1 MQSIFESLLPVF
13 LLICLGA
20 VIRRIDLVPREMWAG
35 FERIA
40 YWVFFPALLVETLIT
55 ADLDAGPVAGLTMA
69 MLASVLCLCFITFLL
84 RHIIMGPFGLSGP
97 SYTSVFQTATRW
109 NAFIAI
115 AIIARLYGDEGLT
128 LVAVAMAVM
137 VPVLNTLAVAILAIY
152 ASSERPGV
160 FAVLKT
166 IAKNPFIWSCF
177 IGISINLLEIPVYAP
192 LLNTAEILGRSA
204 LGAGLLLV
212 GGGLMIRH
220 AFHPPLVVIVPTILK
235 LFVMPILVG
244 LFCYLFGVT
253 GDALAVALIC
263 GAVPTA
269 MNGYVLARQMGGD
282 ATLYAT
288 ITVIQTALS
297 FLTIPLVLSVAAK
310 FS

>member
-20 VIRRIDLVPREMWAG
+20 ALRRIDLVPRDMWSG

-40 YWVFFPALLVETLIT
+40 YWVFFPALLIETLVT
-55 ADLDAGPVAGLTMA
+55 ADLNAGPVAGLTLA
-69 MLASVLCLCFITFLL
+69 MLAAVLCLCLITFLL
-84 RHIIMGPFGLSGP
+84 RPFIMGPFKLSGP
-97 SYTSVFQTATRW
+97 SFTSVFQTATRW

-137 VPVLNTLAVAILAIY
+137 VPILNVLAVAVLAIY
-152 ASSERPGV
+152 ASSETPGPLSV
-160 FAVLKT
+160 IKT
-166 IAKNPFIWSCF
+166 VAKNPFIWSC
-177 IGISINLLEIPVYAP
+177 IVGITINLLEIPIYEP
-192 LLNTAEILGRSA
+192 LLHTADILGRSA

-220 AFHPPLVVIVPTILK
+220 AFRPPFVVVIPTVLK
-235 LFVMPILVG
+235 LLIMPLLVG
-244 LFCYLFGVT
+244 VFCYLFGVT
-253 GDALAVALIC
+253 GDALAVALVC

-288 ITVIQTALS
+288 ITVIQTVLS
-297 FLTIPLVLSVAAK
+297 FLTIPLILALVEV
-310 FS
+310 